1 MLYNTNIGGTRAME
15 NNEKEI
21 GKKLR
26 KLREY
31 MGLTQEQVA
40 EILNLGRDA
49 IIRIEKG
56 TRKINLEELMKFSKL
71 YKISIDSIINS
82 GDNKFESITALA
94 RGFEKLTENDR
105 KEILDLIELK
115 NNLKSNK

>member
-1 MLYNTNIGGTRAME
+1 
-15 NNEKEI
+15 
-21 GKKLR
+21 
-26 KLREY
+26 

-56 TRKINLEELMKFSKL
+56 TRKINLEELMRFSKL

-82 GDNKFESITALA
+82 EDNKFESITALA